1 VGIERVIALGDV
13 HVLVLPA
20 QRGGEVAL
28 ARVVDDG
35 DDGGQLGWRRASLRA
50 AATLQ
55 PLEMPQKMPS
65 SRARRRAVVTLSS
78 VVVVMIPVSWETSRL
93 RGTKPSP
100 MPSMPWWPHA
110 RFDRSAHSAGS
121 TA

>member
-1 VGIERVIALGDV
+1 MMVTTE
-13 HVLVLPA
+13 PSS
-20 QRGGEVAL
+20 
-28 ARVVDDG
+28 
-35 DDGGQLGWRRASLRA
+35 GWRRASFSA

-65 SRARRRAVVTLSS
+65 SRASRRAVATLSS
-78 VVVVMIPVSWETSRL
+78 VVVVTTPVSSETSRL

-100 MPSMPWWPHA
+100 MPSMPWWPQA
-110 RFDRSAHSAGS
+110 RRESRAHSAGS